1 MLREVSQKLGHDV
14 QLLRQGE
21 KLCGLS
27 LFGEGPNDDSAR
39 LTICVAGE
47 SRRQGYG
54 RALLRSAVQDFRLNA
69 SRSSIVVNSTR
80 ECPAGI
86 ALLESEGFSVVDE
99 ICWSARDASKAFPQW
114 VQARVD
120 HLEALGLS
128 VLTGAEFESQTPNW
142 DRLLWRLHT
151 ESAEDIPSNLG
162 HELPAFDAWR
172 AMQDTPF
179 ANRANAIIAVE
190 GGLPIGFLNLGENID
205 GTANINFTG
214 LLGHI
219 VDEGFRVF

>member
-1 MLREVSQKLGHDV
+1 MNKSTWQGDQITAEQVCELIHDCYPFFQRVPRHEAVSMLRQVSQKLGHDV

-39 LTICVAGE
+39 LTICVERE
-47 SRRQGYG
+47 SRGQGHG
-54 RALLRSAVQDFRLNA
+54 RALLRSAVQDFRRHA

-99 ICWSARDASKAFPQW
+99 ICWSTRDASKAFPQW
-114 VQARVD
+114 VQERVR

-128 VLTGAEFESQTPNW
+128 ILTGAEFESQTPDW
-142 DRLLWRLHT
+142 DRLLWQLHT
-151 ESAEDIPSNLG
+151 ESAKDIPS
-162 HELPAFDAWR
+162 
-172 AMQDTPF
+172 PF
-179 ANRANAIIAVE
+179 CNFVTSMAYTTRTHCNM
-190 GGLPIGFLNLGENID
+190 
-205 GTANINFTG
+205 ANI
-214 LLGHI
+214 H
-219 VDEGFRVF
+219 V